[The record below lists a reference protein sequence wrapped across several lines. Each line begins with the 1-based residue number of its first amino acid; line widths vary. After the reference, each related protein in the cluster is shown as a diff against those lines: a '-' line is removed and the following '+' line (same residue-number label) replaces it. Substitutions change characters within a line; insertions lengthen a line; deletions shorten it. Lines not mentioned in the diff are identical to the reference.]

1 MRNAVDAVLSW
12 RNEDRRCGEEWVGDG
27 YGIVQLSRRGEA
39 YRRPN
44 TTSRELQDENPTP
57 LLFSSITSTP
67 FPMVLLILT
76 DPLSARLAVLLP
88 LLPSELAAQ
97 ITAHLDAND
106 AAFSD
111 DAEPAVSTVSHELLV
126 KVVQACKGTGSSTS
140 HAARDD
146 DSLTL
151 PPLPQAHPPSPPS
164 SA

>member
-1 MRNAVDAVLSW
+1 M
-12 RNEDRRCGEEWVGDG
+12 GDG

-44 TTSRELQDENPTP
+44 TTSRELELVP

-76 DPLSARLAVLLP
+76 DPLSDRLAVLLP

-140 HAARDD
+140 HAARDE